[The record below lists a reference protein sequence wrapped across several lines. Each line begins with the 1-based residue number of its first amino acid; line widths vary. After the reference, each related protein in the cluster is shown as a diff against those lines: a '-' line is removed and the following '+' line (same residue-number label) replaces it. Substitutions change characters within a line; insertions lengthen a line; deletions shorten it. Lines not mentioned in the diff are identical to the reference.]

1 MRLIFRHFIVQP
13 QIVGSPMRPPPP
25 SSVSPLFATLRRLTT
40 REMPTIAKLPSGSR
54 RARIRREGR
63 HVSEAFLRRDGALRW
78 ARLAELAVDRN
89 ETPVSSRIARPMKFE
104 ELAPLRIED
113 MVAVGRPPR
122 RSKAATLD
130 MLKHELGTIR
140 LSALDRASMRIPK
153 SVE

>member
-1 MRLIFRHFIVQP
+1 
-13 QIVGSPMRPPPP
+13 
-25 SSVSPLFATLRRLTT
+25 
-40 REMPTIAKLPSGSR
+40 
-54 RARIRREGR
+54 
-63 HVSEAFLRRDGALRW
+63 
-78 ARLAELAVDRN
+78 
-89 ETPVSSRIARPMKFE
+89 MKFE